1 MPEKWPQLPKLANFA
16 ETHFNVVLEAC
27 NVTFSIA
34 CHNLG
39 SFHMKHD
46 LLGLYIRQCSRAS
59 DREHHEG
66 SRRRQRVYRIDS
78 MDGIQFEP
86 MFALGMVSIRSTL
99 RQRSLKASCA
109 TTFDGCLGG

>member
-46 LLGLYIRQCSRAS
+46 LLGLYIRQCKQ
-59 DREHHEG
+59 EG
-66 SRRRQRVYRIDS
+66 SRRRQCVYCMDS

-99 RQRSLKASCA
+99 RQ
-109 TTFDGCLGG
+109 

>member
-1 MPEKWPQLPKLANFA
+1 MLEKWPQLPKLANFA

-34 CHNLG
+34 CHKLG

-46 LLGLYIRQCSRAS
+46 LLGLYTRQCSHAS
-59 DREHHEG
+59 HRERHEG